1 MLLQCG
7 MHVHSMI
14 SELLP
19 CADASFHTAQGSPHD
34 AAQLAGRRDGHMMG
48 VHSVSDLLP
57 LHPHAQERSLTD
69 GAGAKPGYNLR
80 TLCRALEYARLALP
94 VYGLQRSLYD
104 GAAMAFLTQLAP
116 ASAPVLERLL
126 AQHLL
131 GGGAAQLK
139 VPATSCWHQCA
150 VCTRF

>member
-1 MLLQCG
+1 MLC
-7 MHVHSMI
+7 
-14 SELLP
+14 P
-19 CADASFHTAQGSPHD
+19 CA
-34 AAQLAGRRDGHMMG
+34 L
-48 VHSVSDLLP
+48 
-57 LHPHAQERSLTD
+57 HAQERSLAD

-116 ASAPVLERLL
+116 AAAPVLERLL

-131 GGGAAQLK
+131 GGATQLK
-139 VPATSCWHQCA
+139 VPAASCCLILQFRMCFFEPCMRAFTYTSG
-150 VCTRF
+150 RG